1 MEDTCKIHSELI
13 YDLQQDVN
21 HTKLTNDKILK
32 RLDELA
38 IKMDSISKVK
48 IRKQG
53 EHAAG
58 DYYLTDLMLDVTN
71 KLDTISNS
79 IKESEMTKEKVL
91 NIVDKYKIE
100 INDIFQE
107 YKDTLIDEKVNK
119 TNNKLQLI
127 LAIGAI
133 LSMII
138 SSISMF
144 FTIDK

>member
-38 IKMDSISKVK
+38 IKIDSISKVK

-53 EHAAG
+53 ENAAG

-91 NIVDKYKIE
+91 DIVDKYKIE

-144 FTIDK
+144 FTIHK

>member
-1 MEDTCKIHSELI
+1 
-13 YDLQQDVN
+13 
-21 HTKLTNDKILK
+21 
-32 RLDELA
+32 
-38 IKMDSISKVK
+38 
-48 IRKQG
+48 
-53 EHAAG
+53 
-58 DYYLTDLMLDVTN
+58 MLDVTN

-91 NIVDKYKIE
+91 DIVDKYKIE

-138 SSISMF
+138 SSITMF
-144 FTIDK
+144 FTIHK